1 MGLLLKLRKSS
12 EALFEDDFFENL
24 RKREFS
30 RLEKEKHVYL
40 DYTGGNLYPESLVRR
55 HFDYLKSNV
64 FGNPH
69 SMNPTSRLSTKY
81 VESARKA
88 VSKFFNANDYVV
100 IFTAN
105 ASGALHI
112 VGENY
117 PFEDDGFLMLSS
129 DNHNSVNGIREYCK
143 NKGGRFV
150 YSPLN
155 YEDLS
160 LNEQFLDEALLKESG
175 ATNKLFAYPAQ
186 SNVSGVRHPLA
197 YIEKFQKAG
206 WDVLLDAAAYVP
218 TSRLDLS
225 VYKPDFVS
233 VSFYKIFGF
242 PTGIGCLLVR
252 KDKFSKLHKRWFAGG
267 TVSLVSVNVDNHYLA
282 NNHERFENGT
292 VNYLEIPAIERG
304 LDFMEGIGMG
314 RLNERVAALTAYL
327 IHSLSTLKHRN
338 GNELVRIFGP
348 TNRKDRGGNI
358 ILNFYNQTGAAH
370 PFEEIEAMASSR
382 MISLRGGCFCN
393 PGIDEVNNCVSTDE
407 LARYY
412 TSRDKGD
419 YYDMI
424 AFLGKMRGAIRLSVG
439 MATTKAD
446 IDAFV
451 KFASTLLDK

>member
-1 MGLLLKLRKSS
+1 MGLLMKFRKSS
-12 EALFEDDFFENL
+12 ETLYEDDFFENL

-30 RLEKEKHVYL
+30 RLAKEKHVYL
-40 DYTGGNLYPESLVRR
+40 DYTGGNLYPESLVVK

-88 VSKFFNANDYVV
+88 VSKFFNASDYVV

-117 PFEDDGFLMLSS
+117 PFEEDGFLMLSS

-160 LNEQFLDEALLKESG
+160 LNEQFLNDALEKETS
-175 ATNKLFAYPAQ
+175 AKNKLFAYPAQ
-186 SNVSGVRHPLA
+186 SNVSGVRHPLD
-197 YIEKFQKAG
+197 YIEKFQNAG

-218 TSRLDLS
+218 TSQLDLS

-304 LDFMEGIGMG
+304 LDFMEGIGMQ
-314 RLNERVAALTAYL
+314 RLNERVASLTAYL
-327 IHSLSTLKHRN
+327 IDSLLNLKHQN

-348 TNRKDRGGNI
+348 INRKDRGGNI
-358 ILNFYNQTGAAH
+358 ILNLYNHTGAAH

-439 MATTKAD
+439 LATTKAD
-446 IDAFV
+446 IDEFV

>member
-1 MGLLLKLRKSS
+1 MGLLLKLRKST

-30 RLEKEKHVYL
+30 RLEKEKHIYL
-40 DYTGGNLYPESLVRR
+40 DYTGGNLYPESLVSK
-55 HFDYLKSNV
+55 HFDYLRTNV

-88 VSKFFNANDYVV
+88 VSKFFNADDYVV

-117 PFEDDGFLMLSS
+117 PFEDDGFLLLSS

-160 LNEQFLDEALLKESG
+160 LNEGFLEDALLKESG
-175 ATNKLFAYPAQ
+175 AKNKLFAYPAQ
-186 SNVSGVRHPLA
+186 SNVSGVLHPLA
-197 YIEKFQKAG
+197 FIEKFQKAG

-327 IHSLSTLKHRN
+327 IDSLSTLKHRN

-439 MATTKAD
+439 MATTKAY

>member
-1 MGLLLKLRKSS
+1 MGLLLKLRKST

-30 RLEKEKHVYL
+30 RLEKEKHIYL
-40 DYTGGNLYPESLVRR
+40 DYTGGNLYPESLVSK
-55 HFDYLKSNV
+55 HFDYLRTNV

-88 VSKFFNANDYVV
+88 VSKFFNSDDYVV

-117 PFEDDGFLMLSS
+117 PFEDDGFLLLSS

-160 LNEQFLDEALLKESG
+160 LNEGFLEDALLKESG
-175 ATNKLFAYPAQ
+175 AKNKLFAYPAQ

-197 YIEKFQKAG
+197 FIEKFQKAG

-327 IHSLSTLKHRN
+327 IDSLSTLKHRN

>member
-327 IHSLSTLKHRN
+327 IDSLSTLKHRN

>member
-1 MGLLLKLRKSS
+1 MGLLLKLRKST

-30 RLEKEKHVYL
+30 RLEKEKHIYL
-40 DYTGGNLYPESLVRR
+40 DYTGGNLYPESLVSK
-55 HFDYLKSNV
+55 HFDYLRTNV

-88 VSKFFNANDYVV
+88 VSKFFNADDYVV

-117 PFEDDGFLMLSS
+117 PFEDDGFLLLSS

-160 LNEQFLDEALLKESG
+160 LNEGFLEDALLKESG
-175 ATNKLFAYPAQ
+175 AKNKLFAYPAQ

-197 YIEKFQKAG
+197 FIEKFQKAG

-327 IHSLSTLKHRN
+327 IDSLSTLKHRN

-439 MATTKAD
+439 MATTKAY

>member
-1 MGLLLKLRKSS
+1 MGLLLKLKKSS
-12 EALFEDDFFENL
+12 DTLFEDDFFENL

-40 DYTGGNLYPESLVRR
+40 DYTGGNLYPQSLIYQ
-55 HFDYLKSNV
+55 HFAYLKENV

-69 SMNPTSRLSTKY
+69 SMNPTSRMSTKY

-88 VSKFFNANDYVV
+88 VSKFFNADDYIV

-105 ASGALHI
+105 ASEALHI

-117 PFEDDGFLMLSS
+117 PFEDDGFFMLSA

-143 NKGGRFV
+143 NKGGRFL

-160 LNEQFLDEALLKESG
+160 INEQFLDEAIVKESG
-175 ATNKLFAYPAQ
+175 GKNKLFAYPAQ
-186 SNVSGVRHPLA
+186 SNVSGVRHPLSF
-197 YIEKFQKAG
+197 IEKFQKAG

-252 KDKFSKLHKRWFAGG
+252 KDKFPKLQKRWFAGG
-267 TVSLVSVNVDNHYLA
+267 TVSLVSVNVDHHYLA

-292 VNYLEIPAIERG
+292 VNYLEIPAVERG
-304 LDFMEGIGMG
+304 LAFMDEIGMG
-314 RLNERVAALTAYL
+314 RLNERIAALTSYL
-327 IHSLSTLKHRN
+327 IASLLSLKHQN
-338 GNELVRIFGP
+338 GNDLVRIFGP
-348 TNRKDRGGNI
+348 TDRKDRGGNI
-358 ILNFYNQTGAAH
+358 ILNFYSQAGAAH

>member
-1 MGLLLKLRKSS
+1 M
-12 EALFEDDFFENL
+12 
-24 RKREFS
+24 
-30 RLEKEKHVYL
+30 
-40 DYTGGNLYPESLVRR
+40 
-55 HFDYLKSNV
+55 
-64 FGNPH
+64 
-69 SMNPTSRLSTKY
+69 
-81 VESARKA
+81 
-88 VSKFFNANDYVV
+88 

-117 PFEDDGFLMLSS
+117 PFEDDGFLLLSS

-160 LNEQFLDEALLKESG
+160 LNEGFLEDALLKESG
-175 ATNKLFAYPAQ
+175 AKNKLFAYPAQ

-197 YIEKFQKAG
+197 FIEKFQKAG

-218 TSRLDLS
+218 TLRLDLS

-327 IHSLSTLKHRN
+327 IDSLSTLKHRN

>member
-1 MGLLLKLRKSS
+1 MGLLLKFKKSS
-12 EALFEDDFFENL
+12 DTLFEDDFFENL

-30 RLEKEKHVYL
+30 RLEKDKHVYL
-40 DYTGGNLYPESLVRR
+40 DYTGGNLYPQSLIYQ
-55 HFDYLKSNV
+55 HFAYLKENV

-69 SMNPTSRLSTKY
+69 SMNPTSRMSTKY

-88 VSKFFNANDYVV
+88 VSKFFNADDYIV

-105 ASGALHI
+105 ASEALHI

-117 PFEDDGFLMLSS
+117 PFEDDGFFMLSA

-143 NKGGRFV
+143 NKGGRFL

-160 LNEQFLDEALLKESG
+160 INEQFLDEAIVKESDG
-175 ATNKLFAYPAQ
+175 KNKLFAYPAQ
-186 SNVSGVRHPLA
+186 SNVSGVRHPLSF
-197 YIEKFQKAG
+197 IEKFQKAG

-252 KDKFSKLHKRWFAGG
+252 KDKFPKLQKRWFAGG
-267 TVSLVSVNVDNHYLA
+267 TVSLVSVNVDHHYLA

-292 VNYLEIPAIERG
+292 VNYLEIPAVERG
-304 LDFMEGIGMG
+304 LAFMDDIGMG
-314 RLNERVAALTAYL
+314 RLNERIAALTSYL
-327 IHSLSTLKHRN
+327 IASLLSLKHQN
-338 GNELVRIFGP
+338 GNDLVRIFGP
-348 TNRKDRGGNI
+348 TDRKDRGGNI
-358 ILNFYNQTGAAH
+358 ILNFYSQAGAAH